1 MKITAIETLHADGG
15 NRAFDFLKIST
26 DAGLVG
32 WSEYNEG
39 FGGLGVTSVI
49 AQLAPTII
57 GKDPR
62 PVEAHVALLHAVRRM
77 APGGLNHQAI
87 GAIENALVELKARA
101 LGIPVYELLGGP
113 TRERVR
119 LYWSHCA
126 TYRLQK
132 AELMGLPPV
141 RSLDDIV
148 AAGREVVEKGF
159 TALKTNVMIFEGTPR
174 DHVPGLAHGESY
186 PELNPERHVVQA
198 IRDQLAA
205 FRQGTGPDVDI
216 MVDLNFNYKTEGF
229 LKMAR
234 AMEPYDLLWAEM
246 DIRDPVA
253 LRYIRQGTTIP
264 IASGEL
270 LFGRRQYRPFFE
282 AGAVDTML
290 IDVPWNGILESV
302 KIAWL
307 ADTYEVNVAPHNFY
321 SPLATAMSAHFCAA
335 IPNLRIMEIDP
346 DVVPWYYDF
355 VTVPPI
361 VRDGHL
367 TVPTGPG
374 WGTEVNEEAIRAHPY
389 AGRNSVV

>member
-77 APGGLNHQAI
+77 APGGLNQQAI
-87 GAIENALVELKARA
+87 GAIENALVDLKARA

-113 TRERVR
+113 LRERIR

-132 AELMGLPPV
+132 AELLGLPPV

-205 FRQGTGPDVDI
+205 FRQGTGPNVDI

-290 IDVPWNGILESV
+290 IDVPWNGILEAV

-307 ADTYEVNVAPHNFY
+307 ADTHEVNVAPHNFY
-321 SPLATAMSAHFCAA
+321 SPLSTAMSAHFCAA

-355 VTVPPI
+355 VTIPPL
-361 VRDGHL
+361 VQDGHL
-367 TVPTGPG
+367 AVPTGPG

-389 AGRNSVV
+389 VGRNSVV